1 MNKFLFKSTGADLSK
16 IFQYLDTESKNILY
30 LTYQLDKV
38 LKIVRDLENMGKMQK
53 KIEEFY
59 DETSHQ
65 TEQETPPEDES

>member
-1 MNKFLFKSTGADLSK
+1 MKNFIFKSTGADLQK

-38 LKIVRDLENMGKMQK
+38 LKIVRDLENVGKMQK

-59 DETSHQ
+59 SKDDETSPQ
-65 TEQETPPEDES
+65 TDTDEQ